1 MTGVVLLFNINYN
14 KYKVNW
20 RCKHMQTI
28 SCQKS
33 NHGSI
38 EYTRKEHNLKCN
50 DFLPNVKC
58 GAGWLI
64 SLTRAFNYYYTT
76 IITRPLTVKLH
87 FNHNSLNCSILLK
100 RLLRTIK
107 QVRNFLAFVLIG
119 NLCLNYNRGKV
130 YSYHHICLRSF

>member
-1 MTGVVLLFNINYN
+1 
-14 KYKVNW
+14 
-20 RCKHMQTI
+20 MQTI
-28 SCQKS
+28 SWQKS

-76 IITRPLTVKLH
+76 ILTRPLTVKLR
-87 FNHNSLNCSILLK
+87 FNHNSCIFF
-100 RLLRTIK
+100 
-107 QVRNFLAFVLIG
+107 NFTEKYQRENFVLVLGFRKRARNSLDVVIG
-119 NLCLNYNRGKV
+119 NIYLNYDCGK
-130 YSYHHICLRSF
+130 